1 MYLLLY
7 CFRQKANVPPDQKIS
22 TTGIMKKIR
31 NIEQNNSQLTKE
43 LRKTENK
50 LINSELENHNL
61 RNRVS
66 TLIKYLHKMGCNQNK
81 IDEICNS
88 NESDDEVMPQDG
100 GGEAST

>member
-1 MYLLLY
+1 M
-7 CFRQKANVPPDQKIS
+7 NIPPDQKIS

-43 LRKTENK
+43 LHKAENT
-50 LINSELENHNL
+50 LITSELENHNL

-66 TLIKYLHKMGCNQNK
+66 KLIKLLNKMGYNQNK
-81 IDEICNS
+81 IDEICDND
-88 NESDDEVMPQDG
+88 EVDDERMPQDG